1 MEETENATS
10 AEAETAAILNEK
22 LYTIKEVAAL
32 IGVAKKTVYLW
43 KDSGKIKAVKIAGS
57 VVRVPAS
64 ELAAFLN
71 GQEPTRAR
79 RKPPVKKD
87 AAPADTE
94 SPTEPPTDQPASLEQ
109 PAPWET
115 RKEGEDERKMRA
127 FFEGKDEPEPAQG
140 SEPEATDE
148 QEQTEGKAYNENITG
163 EVEQLR
169 RIFSTQE

>member
-10 AEAETAAILNEK
+10 AEAGTTAILKEK
-22 LYTIKEVAAL
+22 LYTIKEVAEM
-32 IGVAKKTVYLW
+32 IGVARKTVYLW
-43 KDSGKIKAVKIAGS
+43 KDEGRINVVYIAGS
-57 VVRVPAS
+57 VIRVPAS

-71 GQEPTRAR
+71 RQELKRTRR
-79 RKPPVKKD
+79 RPPVKKD

-109 PAPWET
+109 PAPWES
-115 RKEGEDERKMRA
+115 KDEDKMRD
-127 FFEGKDEPEPAQG
+127 FLTGKDEPEPAQG

-148 QEQTEGKAYNENITG
+148 QEQTEGQAYNENITG

-169 RIFSTQE
+169 RIYSANE